1 MAGRIEV
8 TWQEK
13 LKEHGGRTE
22 ETWQGELRE
31 HGSEKVVE
39 KV

>member
-1 MAGRIEV
+1 MAVRTEG